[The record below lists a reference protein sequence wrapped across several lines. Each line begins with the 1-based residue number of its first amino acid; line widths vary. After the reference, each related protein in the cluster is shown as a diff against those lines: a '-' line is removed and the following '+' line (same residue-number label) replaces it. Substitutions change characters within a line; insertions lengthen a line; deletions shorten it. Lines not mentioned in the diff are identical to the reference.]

1 MLNRTFTR
9 RVRLLRGREEIIT
22 FQYEIDKDHQLVE
35 HVTMAVPVG
44 FLNTEARLPV
54 PPSPGKKA

>member
-22 FQYEIDKDHQLVE
+22 FQYEIDKDDRLVE
-35 HVTMAVPVG
+35 HVTMAVPMG
-44 FLNTEARLPV
+44 FLDADVRVAV
-54 PPSPGKKA
+54 PPRSDNKV